1 MKQYLP
7 EFLRKYKTNQLIL
20 AFIIFWTPIIL
31 FAKLAN
37 EIIENDPVAFDEGI
51 LQWLHAQSSPFLES
65 VFFFFTTT
73 GNVEFIVPIAL
84 LIFAVLMYKKQ
95 RLNALLFAF
104 GVGGAALANLLLKFV
119 FQRDRPAFWE
129 SIVIEHGY
137 SFPSGH
143 AMVSSALVLSLIV
156 ILWNTRWRI
165 PTIIIGGFIAL
176 MIAMSRLYFGVH
188 YPTDILAGWSV
199 SLIWVSI
206 VTIVVKN
213 ITSKRSARLKL
224 NV

>member
-7 EFLRKYKTNQLIL
+7 EFLRKYKATQLIL
-20 AFIIFWTPIIL
+20 AFFIFWTPVLL

-37 EIIENDPVAFDEGI
+37 EIVEKDPIAFDEGI
-51 LQWLHAQSSPFLES
+51 LQWLHAQSSPALES
-65 VFFFFTTT
+65 VFFFFTTM
-73 GNVEFIVPIAL
+73 GNVEFILPIAL
-84 LIFAVLMYKKQ
+84 LIFGTLLYKKQ
-95 RLNALLFAF
+95 RRNALLFAF
-104 GVGGAALANLLLKFV
+104 GVGGAALANFILKLI
-119 FQRDRPAFWE
+119 FQRDRPSFWE

-165 PTIIIGGFIAL
+165 PTIIVGGTIAVMIAL
-176 MIAMSRLYFGVH
+176 SRLYFGVH
-188 YPTDILAGWSV
+188 FPTDIIAGWSV
-199 SLIWVSI
+199 SIIWVTI
-206 VTIVVKN
+206 VTIVAKN
-213 ITSKRSARLKL
+213 IISKRSAQLKP